1 MRNYPPLP
9 EKRLSGAIYF
19 ARPAPPKAV
28 THDSNA
34 LDAMTDLRST
44 HSALIEPNTTVDA
57 ANAYMIQRGVRLLMV
72 MSPERSLAGIITAN
86 DILGEKPLR
95 FSEERRV
102 KHSEILVSDI
112 MTPLEKLGALAIAD
126 VRHAKVGEIIATLN
140 TAGRQHTLVIE
151 TYANGKTDICGI
163 FSLTQI
169 ERQLGMKIESS
180 GVATTFAEIEAT
192 LLSS

>member
-1 MRNYPPLP
+1 MQNYPPLP
-9 EKRLSGAIYF
+9 EQQLRGAVF
-19 ARPAPPKAV
+19 VARPAPPKAV
-28 THDSNA
+28 SAESPA
-34 LDAMTDLRST
+34 LDVMTDLRST
-44 HSALIEPNTTVDA
+44 HSAMIEPETTVDA
-57 ANAYMIQRGVRLLMV
+57 AHAYMIQRGVRLLLV
-72 MSPERSLAGIITAN
+72 MSTERSLAGIITAN

-112 MTPLEKLGALAIAD
+112 MTPLEKLGALTIAD
-126 VRHAKVGEIIATLN
+126 VRHAKVGEVIASLN
-140 TAGRQHTLVIE
+140 AAERQHTLVME

-169 ERQLGMKIESS
+169 ERQLGTKIESS

-192 LLSS
+192 LHSS